1 MASVSAHVS
10 AELPRARW
18 RVRHLWQQLKR
29 EPLAH
34 FLALGALIFIGAH
47 LIEQAQS
54 DAQRQI
60 VVDGTLEQ
68 RIVQLQR
75 AQNGTA
81 PTPEQLQ
88 RLVENYVDDEVMYRE
103 ALRMGL
109 DQDDE
114 IVRRRLIQKVQFLQR
129 DLTVPPS
136 PREMDLRE
144 YFQRHAQRFAAP
156 ATVSFE
162 QVYFSPEH
170 VGWPAAEANA
180 RRAREQLTNGSIGA
194 ADAGDAFPLQVD
206 GRDWTSA
213 DARRIFGD
221 TPVVQALFATRAHEW
236 SQPVRSGYGWHLV
249 RPLGQQVQTIPP
261 FASVRA
267 EVQAAYLEDA
277 AAAANRRQL
286 DTLRSRY
293 EIVRRA
299 ESAQ

>member
-1 MASVSAHVS
+1 MASVPAHVS

-18 RVRHLWQQLKR
+18 RVRGLWQRLKR

-34 FLALGALIFIGAH
+34 FLVLGALIFIAAH

-54 DAQRQI
+54 DARRQI

-68 RIVQLQR
+68 RIIQLQR

-81 PTPEQLQ
+81 PGPEQTQ
-88 RLVENYVDDEVMYRE
+88 RLVENYIDDEVMYRE

-114 IVRRRLIQKVQFLQR
+114 IVRRRLIQKMQFLQR

-136 PREMDLRE
+136 PSDAELRE
-144 YFQRHAQRFAAP
+144 YFQRHLQRFTAP

-162 QVYFSPEH
+162 QIYFSPEH
-170 VGWPAAEANA
+170 AGWSAAEASA
-180 RRAREQLTNGSIGA
+180 RRAREQLANGSISASG
-194 ADAGDAFPLQVD
+194 AGDAFPLQLE
-206 GRDWTSA
+206 GRDWTAA
-213 DARRIFGD
+213 DARQVFGD
-221 TPVVQALFATRAHEW
+221 TPVVQALFDTHAHEW
-236 SQPVRSGYGWHLV
+236 SQPFRSGYGWHLV
-249 RPLGQQVQTIPP
+249 RPLDRQARSIPQ

-267 EVQAAYLEDA
+267 EVLAAYVEDA
-277 AAAANRRQL
+277 AAAANQRQIA
-286 DTLRSRY
+286 TLRSRY

-299 ESAQ
+299 ESAP

>member
-10 AELPRARW
+10 ADLPRARW
-18 RVRHLWQQLKR
+18 RVRHLWQRLKR

-68 RIVQLQR
+68 RIIQLQR
-75 AQNGTA
+75 VQNGTA

-129 DLTVPPS
+129 DLTVPASPS
-136 PREMDLRE
+136 EADLRE
-144 YFQRHAQRFAAP
+144 YFERHAQRFAAP

-170 VGWPAAEANA
+170 AGWSAAEANA
-180 RRAREQLTNGSIGA
+180 RRAREQLTNGTISA
-194 ADAGDAFPLQVD
+194 TDAGDAFPLQLD
-206 GRDWTSA
+206 GQDWTPA
-213 DARRIFGD
+213 DARQVFGD
-221 TPVVQALFATRAHEW
+221 TPVVHAVFDTRVHEW

-249 RPLGQQVQTIPP
+249 KPLGHQPQTIPP
-261 FASVRA
+261 FLSVSA
-267 EVQAAYLEDA
+267 EVHAAYLEEA
-277 AAAANRRQL
+277 AAAANRRQIE
-286 DTLRSRY
+286 TLRSRY

-299 ESAQ
+299 EPAQ